1 MNEAQE
7 LAVPSIK
14 RNEIVSLIEE
24 MNTEVVN
31 CNKSVQEL
39 KATPETLAKTDY
51 KTLKHL
57 EQSLSKDVD
66 SADNARKAF
75 KKKWQEPYN
84 LIEAAYKAAISD
96 LKEVHASY
104 KAERIKRD
112 EKFKQE
118 RYNILLNEYKS
129 LLEDSDLTE
138 LEEALPFE
146 RILDAKWLNR
156 STKEIKAIDT
166 MTAKVSSIL
175 NEYNALQGTNLKCP
189 EDTRI
194 KFLECLSLSESLE
207 YDTLRAIQKEQEQ
220 KLHERIAKETPKE
233 VPVEAERIPVEP
245 NPVPLADE
253 PLLNYV
259 IVLDPIK
266 RSKITEIGKL
276 LGQAGVTGVFKQGT
290 LKEVYEREY
299 RG

>member
-1 MNEAQE
+1 MNETQE

-24 MNTEVVN
+24 MNAEVVK
-31 CNKSVQEL
+31 CNKLVQKLEVTPEILAGTKYKEL
-39 KATPETLAKTDY
+39 K
-51 KTLKHL
+51 HS
-57 EQSLSKDVD
+57 EQSLSKDVS
-66 SADNARKAF
+66 SANNARKAF

-84 LIEAAYKAAISD
+84 LIEAAYKEAISG
-96 LKEVHASY
+96 LEKAHASY

-112 EKFKQE
+112 EEFKQE
-118 RYNILLNEYKS
+118 RYDTLLGEYQS
-129 LLEDSDLTE
+129 LLEGSDLVE

-146 RILDAKWLNR
+146 RILDTKWLNR
-156 STKEIKAIDT
+156 STNEIKAIET
-166 MTAKVSSIL
+166 MTAKVSSII
-175 NEYNALQGTNLKCP
+175 NEYNALQGTNLKCT

-207 YDTLRAIQKEQEQ
+207 YDSLRAIQKEQEQ
-220 KLHERIAKETPKE
+220 KLHERIAKETPRE
-233 VPVEAERIPVEP
+233 APIEAERIPVEP
-245 NPVPLADE
+245 NPVSLADE

-266 RSKITEIGKL
+266 RSKIAEVGKL

-290 LKEVYEREY
+290 LKEVYERECCA
-299 RG
+299 